1 MLVKMGKN
9 NGYLGKVIL
18 GILIIKELM
27 AIRKI
32 AGAGKIIRDGK
43 LMADVGFKKREN
55 KRG

>member
-43 LMADVGFKKREN
+43 HSLYWL
-55 KRG
+55 

>member
-1 MLVKMGKN
+1 MGKN
-9 NGYLGKVIL
+9 NGYSGKVIL

-43 LMADVGFKKREN
+43 HSLYWL
-55 KRG
+55 